1 MKLVNCVACAVLVS
15 SVAEEASTP
24 NPFPDSD
31 AVELL
36 RTTRSF
42 QCDFGVEFS
51 SSITLD
57 DVDYEAGTARMLG
70 NVGTTDLGA
79 VLGRDSASFIERTPP
94 GAVNLLTVY
103 AWRKHEAG
111 ILQPFVAVYSR
122 HTAVGG
128 PSPSQFHGTCRAL

>member
-1 MKLVNCVACAVLVS
+1 MKNYVACAVLVVLS
-15 SVAEEASTP
+15 CTGAEYTSL
-24 NPFPDSD
+24 FPDSD

-42 QCDFGVEFS
+42 QCDFGDEFS
-51 SSITLD
+51 SSITLG

-70 NVGTTDLGA
+70 NVGTANLVA

-103 AWRKHEAG
+103 AWRKDDDG

-128 PSPSQFHGTCRAL
+128 PSPSQFLGTCRAL